1 MSYISLMHNNW
12 VLVVYISIL
21 FIYIYHNPCSRN
33 KELQGMSFC
42 LQSTCKSVMTGS
54 VGFACCWMC
63 PVITVYLSIIS
74 IVLSFC
80 VWSLFSCCSFDLVT
94 PLSILIPK
102 DVFSPF
108 VPWKWFL
115 IFMCLRK
122 RRAKAPSKRLVG
134 WLLSNVLLLGVY
146 DYYWSWAFKTKL
158 IS

>member
-1 MSYISLMHNNW
+1 MRNNW

-21 FIYIYHNPCSRN
+21 FIYIYNIIHVQGIKSY
-33 KELQGMSFC
+33 KEWVFVYRG
-42 LQSTCKSVMTGS
+42 TCKSVMTGS
-54 VGFACCWMC
+54 VGFACCSMC
-63 PVITVYLSIIS
+63 HVITVYLSIIS

-94 PLSILIPK
+94 HLSILIPK

-108 VPWKWFL
+108 VPRKWFL

-122 RRAKAPSKRLVG
+122 RRAKAPSKRLVE

-146 DYYWSWAFKTKL
+146 EYYWSWAFKTKR